1 MLLSAFDAIL
11 SDLDGVVY
19 EGPNAIAG
27 APEALNRAQEQ
38 GVQVAF
44 VTNNASRSVDTVSD
58 HLISLGVNTAP
69 EFVVSS
75 AQAASRLLA
84 ERLEPGSRV
93 LICGAQALADCV
105 EAEGL
110 TPVWKQADEPVAVVQ
125 GFNPKMTWEDMAEAA
140 FTLSDPEILYIA
152 SNTDM
157 TIPKERGIAPGNGT
171 LVSAV
176 ASATKRTPL
185 VAGKP
190 EAAIFITG
198 AQKLG
203 SKAPLV
209 VGDRL
214 DTDIQ
219 GGNRAKMATL
229 CVMTG
234 VQVYEDIL
242 AAITLERPT
251 FLVENLG
258 QMFENYPASVITED
272 GEAFVADVNG
282 WTARAEGTSLKVTGA
297 GETIDGWRAA
307 CAAWWALNPELE
319 QPLAPEV
326 FEHDF

>member
-19 EGPNAIAG
+19 EGPNAIEG

-58 HLISLGVNTAP
+58 HLVSLGVKTDP
-69 EFVVSS
+69 EHVVSS
-75 AQAASRLLA
+75 AQAASRLLT

-110 TPVWKQADEPVAVVQ
+110 TPVWKQNDEPVAVVQ

-140 FTLSDPEILYIA
+140 YTLSNPEVLYVA

-190 EAAIFITG
+190 EAAIFDTG
-198 AQKLG
+198 AEKLG
-203 SKAPLV
+203 AKAPLV

-219 GGNRAKMATL
+219 GGNRAEMATL

-234 VQVYEDIL
+234 VQVYEEIVE
-242 AAITLERPT
+242 AITLERPT

-258 QMFENYPASVITED
+258 QMFEEYPSIEVAED
-272 GEAFVADVNG
+272 GSAFVATVNG
-282 WTARAEGTSLKVTGA
+282 WSARADETSLKVTGDGA
-297 GETIDGWRAA
+297 PIDGWRAA
-307 CAAWWALNPELE
+307 CAAWWALNPEVE
-319 QPLAPEV
+319 KPLAPEV
-326 FEHDF
+326 FERDF